1 MTDAVKVPATLAVV
15 EASQLTESMVRVVL
29 QGDAVPGL
37 PVDLPSEAYI
47 KLRFPVGDGGTTAQ
61 RAYTLRSIDRIA
73 GRVTIDFVV
82 HGDEGLAGPWAAA
95 ARPGDV
101 IEYVGPGGEWA
112 PRASADVHVLVGD
125 EAALPAIGASLDA
138 LLASRPDARAL
149 VFAEVEAAGHE
160 YPLATGSGV
169 DVRWVYR
176 DGGPYGERLVAAV
189 LAEPWPGGDV
199 EAFVHGN
206 AEMVR
211 PVRRY
216 LLREVGLPGAQ
227 LSVSGYWRAG
237 HTDEAWRAS
246 KREFNAVMEEE
257 SRIASGDATA

>member
-1 MTDAVKVPATLAVV
+1 MNEPRATHQLTVVRTEQLTPTMIRVVFASDAVAGFPD
-15 EASQLTESMVRVVL
+15 S
-29 QGDAVPGL
+29 AVPGIGFTDTY
-37 PVDLPSEAYI
+37 V
-47 KLRFPVGDGGTTAQ
+47 KLRFGDAL
-61 RAYTLRSIDRIA
+61 RAYTLRRVDRAA
-73 GRVTIDFVV
+73 GELVIDFVV
-82 HGDEGLAGPWAAA
+82 HGDAGLAGPWAAA

-101 IEYVGPGGEWA
+101 LTCRSPGGEWA

-125 EAALPAIGASLDA
+125 EAALPAIGASLEA
-138 LLASRPDARAL
+138 LHAARPGARAL

-160 YPLATGSGV
+160 YPLAAGPGV
-169 DVRWVYR
+169 DVRWIYR
-176 DGGPYGERLVAAV
+176 DGTPYGERLVEAV

-216 LLREVGLPGAQ
+216 LLRNVDLPRDQ

-237 HTDEAWRAS
+237 HTDESWRAS
-246 KREFNAVMEEE
+246 KREFNALMEEE
-257 SRIASGDATA
+257 

>member
-1 MTDAVKVPATLAVV
+1 MSEPRSTHELTVARTERLTPTMIRVVFASDAV
-15 EASQLTESMVRVVL
+15 ASFPDT
-29 QGDAVPGL
+29 AVPGIGFTDTY
-37 PVDLPSEAYI
+37 V
-47 KLRFPVGDGGTTAQ
+47 KLRFGDAL
-61 RAYTLRSIDRIA
+61 RAYTLRWVDRETGELA
-73 GRVTIDFVV
+73 IDFVV

-95 ARPGDV
+95 ARPGDA
-101 IEYVGPGGEWA
+101 ITCLSPGGEWA

-160 YPLATGSGV
+160 YRLATGPGV

-176 DGGPYGERLVAAV
+176 NGGPYGERLAESV

-216 LLREVGLPGAQ
+216 LLREVGLPRAQ

-257 SRIASGDATA
+257 